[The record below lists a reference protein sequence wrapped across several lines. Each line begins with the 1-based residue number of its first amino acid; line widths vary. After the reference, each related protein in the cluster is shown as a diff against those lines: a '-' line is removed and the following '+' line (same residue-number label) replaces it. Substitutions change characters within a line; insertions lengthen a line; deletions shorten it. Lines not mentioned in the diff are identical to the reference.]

1 MVFLFEKTG
10 DKSLMFGLNKL
21 IPSESKFAFMDYRKI
36 FILISIFLMIV
47 STSLLT
53 FRGLNLGIDFTGGT
67 LIEISTNN
75 SNIAELRSILSS
87 KFDDVSLQE
96 FGNSKTIIIRL
107 QNISNTESI
116 ETINKVKELISN
128 EVNEFRRSE
137 FVGPTISSELLFK
150 GLQAISFALLAIL
163 IYIWLRFEWQF
174 GFGAVV
180 ALAHDVIFTLGVLS
194 LFKID
199 FSLSSIAAIL
209 TIAGYSINDSVVI
222 FDRIRENLRKY
233 KKLELPD
240 LFNISINNTL
250 SRTIMTSIT
259 TLLALSCL
267 FIFGGEVIKPFAF
280 AMIIGV
286 IIGTYSS
293 IFIAVPT
300 LLIFKFRPQEEDNS
314 LI

>member
-1 MVFLFEKTG
+1 
-10 DKSLMFGLNKL
+10 MFGFNKI
-21 IPSESKFAFMDYRKI
+21 IPSNSNISFMSYRKI
-36 FILISIFLMIV
+36 FISVSASAIVVCLFL
-47 STSLLT
+47 L
-53 FRGLNLGIDFTGGT
+53 FFKGLNLGIDFKGGT
-67 LIEISTNN
+67 LIEISTKDT
-75 SNIAELRSILSS
+75 NIGELRSILSPEFS
-87 KFDDVSLQE
+87 DVSLQE
-96 FGNSKTIIIRL
+96 FGDSETIIIRL
-107 QNISNTESI
+107 QNESNNESI
-116 ETINKVKELISN
+116 KTIDKVKDLISDK
-128 EVNEFRRSE
+128 VTEFRRSE
-137 FVGPTISSELLFK
+137 FVGPTISSELLWT
-150 GLQAISFALLAIL
+150 GLQAIAFALIAIL

-180 ALAHDVIFTLGVLS
+180 ALTHDVIFTLGILS
-194 LFKID
+194 LFSVD

-240 LFNISINNTL
+240 LFNTSINNTL
-250 SRTIMTSIT
+250 SRTIMTSLT
-259 TLLALSCL
+259 TLIALLCL
-267 FIFGGEVIKPFAF
+267 YIFGGEVIKPFAI

-300 LLIFKFRPQEEDNS
+300 LLIFKFRPQEEDNNNK

>member
-1 MVFLFEKTG
+1 
-10 DKSLMFGLNKL
+10 MFKINKI
-21 IPSESKFAFMDYRKI
+21 IPRNSNYSFMDLRRT
-36 FILISIFLMIV
+36 FIIV
-47 STSLLT
+47 SSIAMLLCILLLSV
-53 FRGLNLGIDFTGGT
+53 RGLNLGIDFKGGT
-67 LIEISTNN
+67 LIEINTKNSTI
-75 SNIAELRSILSS
+75 SELRKILSQN
-87 KFDDVSLQE
+87 FNDVSLQE
-96 FGNSKTIIIRL
+96 FGNSETIIIRL
-107 QNISNTESI
+107 QNESNTESI
-116 ETINKVKELISN
+116 ETVNKVKLLISDK
-128 EVNEFRRSE
+128 VSEFRRSE
-137 FVGPTISSELLFK
+137 FVGPTISSELLWK
-150 GLQAISFALLAIL
+150 GLQAISFALIAIL

-180 ALAHDVIFTLGVLS
+180 ALTHDVIFTLGILS
-194 LFKID
+194 LFQVD

-233 KKLELPD
+233 KKLELTE

-250 SRTIMTSIT
+250 SRTIMTSLT
-259 TLLALSCL
+259 TLIALICL
-267 FIFGGEVIKPFAF
+267 YIFGGEVIKPFAF

-300 LLIFKFRPQEEDNS
+300 LLIFKFRPQEEDNK

>member
-1 MVFLFEKTG
+1 
-10 DKSLMFGLNKL
+10 MFGLNKI
-21 IPSESKFAFMDYRKI
+21 IPSNSNYSFMEFRKM
-36 FILISIFLMIV
+36 FISISIIAMFI
-47 STSLLT
+47 SLILLL
-53 FRGLNLGIDFTGGT
+53 FKGLNLGIDFKGGT

-75 SNIAELRSILSS
+75 SNISELRSILSPE
-87 KFDDVSLQE
+87 FNDVSMQE
-96 FGNSKTIIIRL
+96 FGDSKTIIIRL
-107 QNISNTESI
+107 QNDSSNESI
-116 ETINKVKELISN
+116 KTIDKVKNLISDK
-128 EVNEFRRSE
+128 VNEFRRSE
-137 FVGPTISSELLFK
+137 FVGPTISSELLWI
-150 GLQAISFALLAIL
+150 GLQAIGFALIAIL

-180 ALAHDVIFTLGVLS
+180 ALAHDVIFTLGFLS
-194 LFKID
+194 LFGVD

-233 KKLELPD
+233 KKLDLPD
-240 LFNISINNTL
+240 LFNLSINHTL
-250 SRTIMTSIT
+250 SRTVITSLT
-259 TLLALSCL
+259 TLIALISL
-267 FIFGGEVIKPFAF
+267 YIFGGEVIKPFAI

-300 LLIFKFRPQEEDNS
+300 LLIFKFRPQEEDNK

>member
-1 MVFLFEKTG
+1 M
-10 DKSLMFGLNKL
+10 L
-21 IPSESKFAFMDYRKI
+21 IFKRFIPKNSDYKFMDNRKL
-36 FILISIFLMIV
+36 FIILSSILMLCSI
-47 STSLLT
+47 LLLS
-53 FRGLNLGIDFTGGT
+53 FKGLNLGIDFKGGT
-67 LIEISTNN
+67 LIEISTEN
-75 SNIAELRSILSS
+75 SNISELRKILSPE
-87 KFDDVSLQE
+87 FNDVSLQE

-107 QNISNTESI
+107 QNDTNEDSISTV
-116 ETINKVKELISN
+116 NKVKNLISDK
-128 EVNEFRRSE
+128 VSEFRRSE

-150 GLQAISFALLAIL
+150 GLQAISFALIAIL

-180 ALAHDVIFTLGVLS
+180 ALSHDVIFTLGVLS
-194 LFKID
+194 LFNID

-240 LFNISINNTL
+240 LFNLSINNTL
-250 SRTIMTSIT
+250 SRTIITSIT
-259 TLLALSCL
+259 TLLALFCL
-267 FIFGGEVIKPFAF
+267 YFFGGEVIKPFAI

-286 IIGTYSS
+286 VVGTYSS

-300 LLIFKFRPQEEDNS
+300 LLIFKFRPQDEDNK

>member
-1 MVFLFEKTG
+1 
-10 DKSLMFGLNKL
+10 MFGLNKL
-21 IPSESKFAFMDYRKI
+21 IPTQSKYSFMNYRKI
-36 FILISIFLMIV
+36 FIYFSLVLMIISI
-47 STSLLT
+47 LLLI
-53 FRGLNLGIDFTGGT
+53 FRGLNLGIDFKGGT
-67 LIEISTNN
+67 LIEINTNN
-75 SNIAELRSILSS
+75 SDIAELRNILSP
-87 KFDDVSLQE
+87 KFNDVSLQE
-96 FGNSKTIIIRL
+96 FGNAETIIIRL
-107 QNISNTESI
+107 QNLSNTESI
-116 ETINKVKELISN
+116 ETVNKVKDLIN
-128 EVNEFRRSE
+128 DKVNEFRRSE

-233 KKLELPD
+233 KKLELTE
-240 LFNISINNTL
+240 LFDISINNTL

-259 TLLALSCL
+259 TLLALFCL

-300 LLIFKFRPQEEDNS
+300 LLIFKFRPQEEDNK

>member
-1 MVFLFEKTG
+1 MLGF
-10 DKSLMFGLNKL
+10 DKI
-21 IPSESKFAFMDYRKI
+21 IPINSNISFMDFRKYFI
-36 FILISIFLMIV
+36 FISIFFVLSSI
-47 STSLLT
+47 SLL
-53 FRGLNLGIDFTGGT
+53 FFKGLNLGIDFKGGT
-67 LIEISTNN
+67 LIEITTKN
-75 SNIAELRSILSS
+75 SNISDLRKILSPE
-87 KFDDVSLQE
+87 FNDVSLQE

-107 QNISNTESI
+107 QNESNEESI
-116 ETINKVKELISN
+116 QTINKVKNLINDKVS
-128 EVNEFRRSE
+128 EFRRSE
-137 FVGPTISSELLFK
+137 FVGPTISSELLIK

-163 IYIWLRFEWQF
+163 IYVWFRFEWQF

-180 ALAHDVIFTLGVLS
+180 ALTHDVLFTLGVLS
-194 LFKID
+194 LFSID

-233 KKLELPD
+233 KKLELTD
-240 LFNISINNTL
+240 LFNLSINNTL
-250 SRTIMTSIT
+250 SRTIMTSLT
-259 TLLALSCL
+259 TLIALFCL

-293 IFIAVPT
+293 IFVAVPT
-300 LLIFKFRPQEEDNS
+300 LLIFKFRPQEEDNK